1 MSKLIDYPAA
11 TRFDSG
17 DILIK
22 DGTNGTKKITAK
34 NAAIDLAGMVSA
46 AQHRMIWGGRN
57 LGTSVTAEQKAAIRN
72 GTFDNLYVGDY
83 WVING
88 ITWRIWDINYF
99 THSGDSDFTKSHLVI
114 VPDSALYSHV
124 MNDSNTTE
132 GGYVGSKMYKEG
144 LERAK
149 TTIKAAFGDML
160 LTHRDYLTNAVTDG
174 HASAGAWFDSQ
185 VELMNEIMVY
195 GTHVYAP
202 ANDGVTVPNK
212 YTTGRQQFAAAMLNP
227 SIVNLRYWYWLRD
240 VVSSAGFARV
250 DYGGDADY
258 YGASGSVGVR
268 PYFLIG

>member
-46 AQHRMIWGGRN
+46 EQHRMIWGGRN
-57 LGTSVTAEQKAAIRN
+57 LGTSVSAEQKAAIRN
-72 GTFDNLYVGDY
+72 RTFDNLYIGDY

-88 ITWRIWDINYF
+88 ITWRIWDICYF
-99 THSGDSDFTKSHLVI
+99 THSGDNEFTKPHLVI

-124 MNDSNTTE
+124 MNDTNTTE

-144 LERAK
+144 LEQAK

-174 HASAGAWFDSQ
+174 KPSAGGWFDSQ

-195 GTHVYAP
+195 GCHVHTP
-202 ANDGVTVPNK
+202 GGDGATVPYN

-240 VVSSAGFARV
+240 VVSSAVFAGV
-250 DYGGDADY
+250 NAGGYA
-258 YGASGSVGVR
+258 ASVSASISGGVR